1 MVRCEHRE
9 EITEMERQM
18 TMKERECVHKI
29 SGLEAELR
37 NAEDRYDTQVI
48 SRERE
53 CVHKISG
60 LEAELRNAEDRY
72 DTQVTRR
79 ERECTCSQ
87 DIGARGGATQC

>member
-29 SGLEAELR
+29 SGLEAEL
-37 NAEDRYDTQVI
+37 
-48 SRERE
+48 
-53 CVHKISG
+53 C
-60 LEAELRNAEDRY
+60 NAEDRY

-79 ERECTCSQ
+79 ERVCSQ
-87 DIGARGGATQC
+87 DIRARGGATQCRR